1 MLRIRQNDNVCPV
14 SWDGLVS
21 YVGPAAPDLIGRLA
35 LGVVIF
41 FLAWVL
47 GRLGRRWGYRIAI
60 RTRVD
65 PNLRFIA
72 GEALYWF
79 SLTVGLMVVLALFRI
94 DASVILA
101 TFGAAGL
108 ALGLAAQD
116 VLKSV
121 FAGVYLLFE
130 RPFLIGDEIE
140 VKDRVGI
147 VEHVGL
153 RATTL
158 RTADNVRVVVP
169 NVVIFTEVVANR
181 TGRKAGDDSSGV

>member
-1 MLRIRQNDNVCPV
+1 MSFPDFGAYFGVL
-14 SWDGLVS
+14 
-21 YVGPAAPDLIGRLA
+21 APSAIGRIVLA
-35 LGVVIF
+35 LVFII
-41 FLAWVL
+41 LAWSF
-47 GRLGRRWGYRIAI
+47 GRLGRSWGYRIAA

-72 GEALYWF
+72 GESLYWL
-79 SLTVGLMVVLALFRI
+79 SMAVGIMVVLALFGI

-108 ALGLAAQD
+108 AIGLAAQD

-130 RPFLIGDEIE
+130 RPFLLGDEIE
-140 VKDRVGI
+140 VKDRVGR

-153 RATTL
+153 RATSL
-158 RTADNVRVVVP
+158 RTADNVRIVVP
-169 NVVIFTEVVANR
+169 NVVIFTEIVSNR
-181 TGRKAGDDSSGV
+181 ADRRISEAPTEPRP

>member
-1 MLRIRQNDNVCPV
+1 MN
-14 SWDGLVS
+14 WDSLTS
-21 YVGPAAPDLIGRLA
+21 FFGPAAPDLVARAALA
-35 LGVVIF
+35 FVILL
-41 FLAWVL
+41 LAWGL
-47 GRLGRRWGYRIAI
+47 GRLGRSWGYRVAV

-65 PNLRFIA
+65 PNLQFIA
-72 GEALYWF
+72 GESLYWL
-79 SLTVGLMVVLALFRI
+79 SLSLGLMVVLALFRI

-130 RPFLIGDEIE
+130 RPFLLGDEIE
-140 VKDRVGI
+140 VKEKVGR

-153 RATTL
+153 RATSI
-158 RTADNVRVVVP
+158 RAADNTRIVVP
-169 NVVIFTEVVANR
+169 NVVIFTEIVSNR
-181 TGRKAGDDSSGV
+181 TQRAVPDDPDSAK